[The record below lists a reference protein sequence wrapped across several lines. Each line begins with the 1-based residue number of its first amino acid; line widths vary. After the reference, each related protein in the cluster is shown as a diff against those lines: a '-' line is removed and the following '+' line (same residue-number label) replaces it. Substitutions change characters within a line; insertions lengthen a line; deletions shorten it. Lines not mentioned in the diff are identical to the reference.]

1 MQSRDLKLTLE
12 QIPNLR
18 PHRRDRSFVSSRL
31 KATPCLVPRFA
42 SGMFS
47 EEPSR
52 RGIRPP
58 TPPGDREP
66 LAEKGP
72 CSQYAPESVPIRT
85 LSPAAFF
92 HSLCNRVPN
101 QAASAALIS
110 WSRRDPDSALAN
122 QWEES
127 MKANYKMPVAALA
140 SIILGALAM
149 MLSVI
154 ATALAQ
160 DTVRVRGTIERI
172 DGSTYMVKARDGA
185 ELKVA
190 LADTPQIAGVVKASL
205 SDIKQGS
212 FVGVTAMPRADGS
225 QSALEV
231 HIFPEAMRGTGE
243 KHYPWDLRPQ
253 STMTNANVEQIV
265 TAVDGQ
271 TLTLKYKDGEKKIFV
286 ATNTPIVVYV
296 PGDKSDLKPGAKVF
310 IAAAIKQ
317 PDGTLQ
323 ARAWRV

>member
-1 MQSRDLKLTLE
+1 M
-12 QIPNLR
+12 
-18 PHRRDRSFVSSRL
+18 
-31 KATPCLVPRFA
+31 A
-42 SGMFS
+42 
-47 EEPSR
+47 
-52 RGIRPP
+52 
-58 TPPGDREP
+58 
-66 LAEKGP
+66 
-72 CSQYAPESVPIRT
+72 
-85 LSPAAFF
+85 
-92 HSLCNRVPN
+92 
-101 QAASAALIS
+101 
-110 WSRRDPDSALAN
+110 
-122 QWEES
+122 

-149 MLSVI
+149 MPSVI

-172 DGSTYMVKARDGA
+172 DGSTYMVEARDGA

-243 KHYPWDLRPQ
+243 GHYPWDLRPQ

-286 ATNTPIVVYV
+286 ATN
-296 PGDKSDLKPGAKVF
+296 
-310 IAAAIKQ
+310 AAANFH
-317 PDGTLQ
+317 P
-323 ARAWRV
+323 